1 MERSLGTYDYRKS
14 YMSLTHYTE
23 CKDFFRLIRE
33 SRGYD
38 IVSYPSYIMKS
49 GLLDRTLRPLG
60 NDVMLANLNFRE
72 TLRCHGEQYLKDSF
86 VNIVWNMLHGL
97 SVVTFTVKQID
108 RDYNH
113 VGVVKTVQT
122 MVSVATSYG
131 EIYEV
136 KEWRF
141 KPSGSQMDWE

>member
-1 MERSLGTYDYRKS
+1 MACFNPTFAWRDLS
-14 YMSLTHYTE
+14 
-23 CKDFFRLIRE
+23 
-33 SRGYD
+33 GYD

-72 TLRCHGEQYLKDSF
+72 TLRVKMDTLVSKINLDTMCHGEQYLKDSF